1 MHVGEFVEGE
11 HGTEAERKRE
21 KSFFLFLFSVSSPS
35 SLPQRCFACESTNCS
50 TLGKTTFAAEL
61 NSSDVFP
68 SLSLRLLS
76 PPPAAVRILLVRR
89 NERDRGRR
97 AQLQLLGTSTETS
110 MMVGNLLW
118 YLFKWIIQGRYA
130 FFNLA
135 R

>member
-11 HGTEAERKRE
+11 HGTEAERQRKV
-21 KSFFLFLFSVSSPS
+21 FFLFLFSVSSP
-35 SLPQRCFACESTNCS
+35 PCFACESTNCP
-50 TLGKTTFAAEL
+50 TPGKTTFAAEL

-97 AQLQLLGTSTETS
+97 AQLQLLGTSTETC
-110 MMVGNLLW
+110 MMVETDFGTCA
-118 YLFKWIIQGRYA
+118 IG
-130 FFNLA
+130 
-135 R
+135 

>member
-21 KSFFLFLFSVSSPS
+21 KSFFLFLFSVSSP
-35 SLPQRCFACESTNCS
+35 PCFACESTNCP
-50 TLGKTTFAAEL
+50 TPGKTTFAAEL

-68 SLSLRLLS
+68 S

-97 AQLQLLGTSTETS
+97 AQLQLLGTSTETC
-110 MMVGNLLW
+110 MMV
-118 YLFKWIIQGRYA
+118 
-130 FFNLA
+130 
-135 R
+135 

>member
-35 SLPQRCFACESTNCS
+35 SLPWRCFACESTNCS

-61 NSSDVFP
+61 NSADVFP
-68 SLSLRLLS
+68 SFSPVPLSS
-76 PPPAAVRILLVRR
+76 PGRSSYPVRR

-97 AQLQLLGTSTETS
+97 AQLQLLGTSTETC
-110 MMVGNLLW
+110 MMVEIYFGTCA
-118 YLFKWIIQGRYA
+118 IG
-130 FFNLA
+130 
-135 R
+135 